1 MSEFARMTGIFFD
14 PKPAFADIAARPGWW
29 APLVLLIV
37 LAMGY
42 VFTYSQRVGWERF
55 MRQTLESNPR
65 TQNLSAEQREQAIAM
80 QTKIAS
86 IFGYVG
92 AAVGVPIYTL
102 AVAGVML
109 FVFNTMLGAAL
120 TFRKVFGITCYSA
133 LTGVVGTALA
143 ILVMFLKNPEDFDLR
158 NPTAFNVGA
167 FLDPQTT
174 PKFLHSVGT
183 SLDLFSIWTI
193 LLLATGLS
201 VAGRKVSWS
210 KALIAVIVPWILWI
224 VLKSLGADIFS

>member
-1 MSEFARMTGIFFD
+1 MTGVYFD

-42 VFTYSQRVGWERF
+42 TFAYSKRVGWERF
-55 MRQTLESNPR
+55 MRQTLESSPR
-65 TQNLSAEQREQAIAM
+65 AQNLTAEQREQAIAL

-86 IFGYVG
+86 IGGYVG
-92 AAVGVPIYTL
+92 PAVAIPVYML
-102 AVAGVML
+102 VVAGVML
-109 FVFNTMLGAAL
+109 LVFNTMLGAKLA
-120 TFRKVFGITCYSA
+120 FRQVFGVTCYSS

-167 FLDPQTT
+167 FLDPLTT
-174 PKFLHSVGT
+174 SKWLHSMAT

-201 VAGRKVSWS
+201 VAAPKVSWS

-224 VLKSLGADIFS
+224 VLKSLWASIFS